1 MIWKTISKL
10 STILWIGGISFML
23 IYGALFIENG
33 KVDSTDKK
41 VMVGVLVV
49 MLFVAV
55 VSSIDLTSDGGK
67 KITVKTVIGAII
79 FLIIFTLY
87 RMTVQF

>member
-10 STILWIGGISFML
+10 STILWITGISFML
-23 IYGALFIENG
+23 IYTVLFIENG
-33 KVDSTDKK
+33 KVDATDKK
-41 VMVGVLVV
+41 VILGVIIV

-55 VSSIDLTSDGGK
+55 VSSINLTSDGGK

-87 RMTVQF
+87 RMTVQL

>member
-1 MIWKTISKL
+1 MIWKTISRL
-10 STILWIGGISFML
+10 STILWIAGISFML
-23 IYGALFIENG
+23 IYAVLFIENG

-41 VMVGVLVV
+41 VILGVTVV

-55 VSSIDLTSDGGK
+55 VSSINLTSDGGK

-87 RMTVQF
+87 RMTVQL